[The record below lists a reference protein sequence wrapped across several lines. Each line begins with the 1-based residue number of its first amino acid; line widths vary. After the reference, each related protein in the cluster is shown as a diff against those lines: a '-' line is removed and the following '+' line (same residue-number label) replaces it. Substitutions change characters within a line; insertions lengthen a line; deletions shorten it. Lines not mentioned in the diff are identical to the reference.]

1 MSKLATLEDN
11 APIGERLATLRHR
24 VRLSQV
30 DFADRLGISP
40 RAYQN
45 YERGEREVPAV
56 VLKLL
61 FAVFGVDPLWVL
73 TGPGDD
79 PRGTDAPAYPDLI
92 EAIVVAV
99 ESRLQRARRQLTPE
113 KKGRLIKLL
122 YQHFRDKPAFDPAD
136 VAEFL
141 ALAA

>member
-1 MSKLATLEDN
+1 MSRLATLEDN
-11 APIGERLATLRHR
+11 ASIGERLAALRNR

-30 DFADRLGISP
+30 DFAERLGISP

-61 FAVFGVDPLWVL
+61 YEVFGVDPLWVL
-73 TGPGDD
+73 TGPGND

-92 EAIVVAV
+92 EEIVVAV
-99 ESRLQRARRQLTPE
+99 
-113 KKGRLIKLL
+113 
-122 YQHFRDKPAFDPAD
+122 
-136 VAEFL
+136 
-141 ALAA
+141 